1 MFLFLVPIEM
11 PRHTRSRRKHRGG
24 VQGPGLT
31 VPTDTTHAV
40 ALFAVTEENLVN
52 FQRLIASPRDC
63 VINALQIIGFLD
75 SNAANLMRITSLGRV
90 GGFTSDEIERIF
102 ILYTKHN
109 HDFIET
115 SNSTDFERAIQEQ
128 VPVGHACFIGLQNAT
143 ASHVALI
150 ARRAN
155 GDLMLIDPQQEIYIN
170 VLDPR
175 ISGYFEEYTTYHLLF
190 RCLDPLTDPQLRG
203 LGFVF

>member
-1 MFLFLVPIEM
+1 
-11 PRHTRSRRKHRGG
+11 
-24 VQGPGLT
+24 
-31 VPTDTTHAV
+31 
-40 ALFAVTEENLVN
+40 VTEENLVN

-90 GGFTSDEIERIF
+90 EGFTSDEIERIF

-109 HDFIET
+109 HDFIGTIDGTE
-115 SNSTDFERAIQEQ
+115 FERTIQEQ
-128 VPVGHACFIGLQNAT
+128 VPVGHACFIGLRNER

-155 GDLMLIDPQQEIYIN
+155 GDLMLIDPQLEIYLN
-170 VLDPR
+170 VLDPT
-175 ISGYFEEYTTYHLLF
+175 IGHYFEEYTNYHLLF
-190 RCLDPLTDPQLRG
+190 RCLEPLTEAQLRG